1 MAFTFLPY
9 GMVVY
14 SHEMGQRSTFCY
26 AVTRG
31 VLKRSVE
38 TNPFSWLRGSAVAS
52 DHLVLAVG
60 YNRNDTFKFYR
71 ALEEKRTKLHQS
83 KEPFRL
89 GLLPNLP
96 TYCM

>member
-1 MAFTFLPY
+1 MSLGGAL
-9 GMVVY
+9 
-14 SHEMGQRSTFCY
+14 
-26 AVTRG
+26 
-31 VLKRSVE
+31 
-38 TNPFSWLRGSAVAS
+38 AS

-83 KEPFRL
+83 TEPFRL